1 MLLDDMSFSFFTD
14 NDYIISFYFCTSE
27 IASKDIPSPPVR
39 EQHIDSES
47 HGSKQ
52 NSANHVPSESQS
64 QQGAPVDPSAP
75 SDPELNAQSAENTQ
89 DLEDDSAKKFF
100 VTEEKEE
107 HEIEIPIQSE
117 NMNVDPQNGKFQ
129 KDGDNESVMSS
140 VKSHVSHVTERE
152 GSIIGSR
159 PQSGASTR

>member
-1 MLLDDMSFSFFTD
+1 M
-14 NDYIISFYFCTSE
+14 
-27 IASKDIPSPPVR
+27 
-39 EQHIDSES
+39 
-47 HGSKQ
+47 
-52 NSANHVPSESQS
+52 PSESQS